1 MFHQLTTPIGGSLL
15 PTFLVGV
22 LPIVTV
28 LLMLGVLR
36 RPGWQA
42 GLAGLAVGLLVAI
55 FGWQFPVRLAF
66 DAVALGAVLAVW
78 PVMWVVVAAIFV
90 FNMTIRAGR
99 LDAFRVW
106 ILDNVPNDRRVVL
119 VVVGF
124 LFGSLL
130 EAVAGTGTPIAIT
143 SALLVTLGF
152 PVLDAL
158 VFMLIFDTVPVA
170 FGAMGLPI
178 TVLAAVTGHPASELG
193 QMAGRQ
199 LPIFAF
205 LLPFYVLAIYGGWRS
220 LRAVWP
226 LALVAGGS
234 FAATQFVVSN
244 FLSFAICDVLA
255 SVVAILVTMTFL
267 RFWRPAADPAF
278 EVNIDRS
285 KITRNNVTGRQ
296 SWYPWL
302 IVAVVATVWT
312 AANLGKIGEYA
323 LPWPGLHKEV
333 FITVYQKAYPAVWS
347 FQPLTTGTALLAA
360 GLIAAWVMGLSAKEF
375 LGAARD
381 TLRQTAI
388 PVATVAMII
397 GLAYLMNYSGV
408 TYSLGLGIVA
418 VGPVWFPFL
427 SAFLGWIAVFL
438 TGSDTSGNALF
449 GNMQVVAANQ
459 LGLSPTLMAATNST
473 GGVFGKMISPQSIA
487 CGVATTGMQGRE
499 GQIVARTFK
508 HSIFLTLLLGVLVW
522 LQQHYF
528 HWMIPGP

>member
-1 MFHQLTTPIGGSLL
+1 MFHQLTMPIGGALL
-15 PTFLVGV
+15 PTFIVAA
-22 LPIVTV
+22 LPITTV

-42 GLAGLAVGLLVAI
+42 GLAGLGVGLAVAVY
-55 FGWQFPVRLAF
+55 GWQFPVGMAF
-66 DAVALGAVLAVW
+66 NAVALGAVLAVW
-78 PVMWVVVAAIFV
+78 PVMWVVVAAIFL

-106 ILDNVPNDRRVVL
+106 VLDNVPNDRRVVL
-119 VVVGF
+119 LVVGF

-178 TVLAAVTGHPASELG
+178 TVLAAVTGLPAAELG

-199 LPIFAF
+199 LPFFAF
-205 LLPFYVLAIYGGWRS
+205 LLPFYVLTIYSGVKG

-234 FAATQFVVSN
+234 FAITQFLAAN
-244 FLSFAICDVLA
+244 FLSYAICDVLA
-255 SVVAILVTMTFL
+255 AIVAIVVTMTFL
-267 RFWRPAADPAF
+267 RYWKPAPDAHYH
-278 EVNIDRS
+278 VNIDRAS
-285 KITRNNVTGRQ
+285 IARTSVTGRQ

-302 IVAVVATVWT
+302 IVAVIAVGWTV
-312 AANLGKIGEYA
+312 ANLGKIGEVSI
-323 LPWPGLHKEV
+323 PWPGLDKAV
-333 FITVYQKAYPAVWS
+333 YITVYQKAYPAVWS
-347 FQPLTTGTALLAA
+347 FQPLTTGTAVLVAA
-360 GLIAAWVMGLSAKEF
+360 LVSAVVMRLSVRDF
-375 LGAARD
+375 FGAAKD
-381 TLRQTAI
+381 TLRQTAV

-397 GLAYLMNYSGV
+397 GLAYLMNYSGM

-418 VGPVWFPFL
+418 VGPWFPFV

-487 CGVATTGMQGRE
+487 CGVATTGMHGKE
-499 GQIVARTFK
+499 GAIVARTFK

-522 LQQHYF
+522 LQQNHL
-528 HWMIPGP
+528 HWMIPGH

>member
-1 MFHQLTTPIGGSLL
+1 MFHQLTIPIAGSLL
-15 PTFLVGV
+15 PTFLVAA
-22 LPIVTV
+22 LPIITV

-42 GLAGLAVGLLVAI
+42 GLAGLAVGLVVAI
-55 FGWQFPVRLAF
+55 YGWQFPVHLALNS
-66 DAVALGAVLAVW
+66 VALGAVLAVW
-78 PVMWVVVAAIFV
+78 PVMWVVVAAIFL

-99 LDAFRVW
+99 LDAFRIWV
-106 ILDNVPNDRRVVL
+106 LDHVPDDRRVVL
-119 VVVGF
+119 LVVGF

-178 TVLAAVTGHPASELG
+178 TVLAAVTGLPAAELG

-199 LPIFAF
+199 LPFFAF
-205 LLPFYVLAIYGGWRS
+205 LLPFYVLAIYGGLRG

-234 FAATQFVVSN
+234 FAGTQFFAAN
-244 FLSFAICDVLA
+244 YLSYAICDVLA
-255 SVVAILVTMTFL
+255 AIVAIVVTMAFL
-267 RFWRPAADPAF
+267 KVWQPAPDP
-278 EVNIDRS
+278 EYHVDIDRS
-285 KITRNNVTGRQ
+285 TLSRTGVTGRQ

-302 IVAVVATVWT
+302 IVAVIAVGWTV
-312 AANLGKIGEYA
+312 ANLGKIGEMPIA
-323 LPWPGLHKEV
+323 WPGLDKAV
-333 FITVYQKAYPAVWS
+333 WITVYEKAYPAVWS
-347 FQPLTTGTALLAA
+347 FQPLTTGTAVLFAA
-360 GLIAAWVMGLSAKEF
+360 LISAWVMGLSAKEV
-375 LGAARD
+375 LLAARD
-381 TLRQTAI
+381 TARQTAV

-397 GLAYLMNYSGV
+397 GLAYLMNYSGM

-418 VGPVWFPFL
+418 VGPWFPL
-427 SAFLGWIAVFL
+427 VSAFLGWVAVFL

-487 CGVATTGMQGRE
+487 CGVATTGMQGKE
-499 GQIVARTFK
+499 GAIVARTFK
-508 HSIFLTLLLGVLVW
+508 HSLFLTFLLGVLVW
-522 LQQHYF
+522 LQQYHL
-528 HWMIPGP
+528 HWMIPGH